1 VNQAQQYKQLI
12 RIGVDVRDLRLAS
25 TGTKT
30 YLDELL
36 KVFRKLDGVELDLK
50 EFNSVW
56 KPYWGHSKWGKALEH
71 VQFFIWKQ
79 FTLPLKTLFAQRD
92 VLICTDYYVPLIKLK
107 AKHLVVFHDALFFDH
122 PEYYNPIWLK
132 LFKAIALPAARR
144 ADVIIAPSEFSKERL
159 LLHEKGFEGKI
170 KVVYQGRKTI
180 KEDAELSANTKKILQ
195 DLNKQPYLLHV
206 GVLEKRKNLAFL
218 IRVVHEIR
226 KTHNIKLL
234 LVGRPN
240 PKIFNNSE
248 KEILDTIAELN
259 MQEQVVF
266 AGYVPDEDLPA
277 LYKDAQLYVFPSIYE
292 GFGIPILEAF
302 HYQVP
307 VAVANNTCLPE
318 IGGEGV
324 SCFDPFDV
332 EDAKNCLLKL
342 LSDQDSRVSQ
352 VDAGNQLSHSFS
364 WDKSAKEIGKI
375 ASEVVHLH
383 A

>member
-1 VNQAQQYKQLI
+1 VNQAQQHKQLI

-36 KVFRKLDGVELDLK
+36 KVFRKLDGLELDLK
-50 EFNSVW
+50 EFNSIW

-79 FTLPLKTLFAQRD
+79 FTLPLKSLFSNRD

-144 ADVIIAPSEFSKERL
+144 ADVIIAPSQFSKERL

-180 KEDAELSANTKKILQ
+180 KEDAELSVNTKKILK
-195 DLNKQPYLLHV
+195 DLNKQPYLLHI

-218 IRVVHEIR
+218 IKVIHEIR
-226 KTHNIKLL
+226 KTHDIKLL

-248 KEILDTIAELN
+248 KEILSTIAELT
-259 MQEQVVF
+259 MQEHVVF

-277 LYKDAQLYVFPSIYE
+277 LYKQAKLYVFPSIYE

-302 HYQVP
+302 YYQVP

-332 EDAKNCLLKL
+332 EGAKNCLLKL

-352 VDAGNQLSHSFS
+352 IDAGNQLSHSFS